1 MKRIWNYIIAAL
13 LCGGGTCAYYF
24 NPYRKGSLVVGFVL
38 QLFCSILIFANVFEN
53 ETTTADFRSIAKET
67 KEQNIYWL
75 VGSLFVAGGTAAIVL
90 SGVEFGIVRFGLLVI
105 MWGGLFMLSKYI
117 GYFSWRSRNKE
128 TVQQLAAEGI
138 AQRKA
143 EREKSEQEE
152 QAKQQAVQKA
162 KEQQEAL
169 ALNVKQLEDAFNAQ
183 VANTEKTRQR
193 VQEPPDWFILSQLSN
208 GYEAGLQAALE
219 NPSISSLASIE
230 RAIMRRSSN
239 QEPIFYRLGGEMVS
253 SQNDINEARNML
265 LYLARNQELLENPA
279 FSQYLIV
286 RCGGSF
292 GSEQLLRQMAA
303 CGAEALFAYQLL
315 GVHMQVAIQVF
326 GRLG

>member
-1 MKRIWNYIIAAL
+1 MKRIWNYVIATL
-13 LCGGGTCAYYF
+13 LCAGGCCAYYF
-24 NPYRKGSLVVGFVL
+24 NPYRKGSLVVGFIL
-38 QLFCSILIFANVFEN
+38 QLFCSILIFANISEN

-75 VGSLFVAGGTAAIVL
+75 VGSLFVDGSAAAIVL
-90 SGVEFGIVRFGLLVI
+90 NGVEFGIFRFGLLVI

-143 EREKSEQEE
+143 EREKTKQEE
-152 QAKQQAVQKA
+152 QAEQQSVQKA

-183 VANTEKTRQR
+183 VANTVKTRQR
-193 VQEPPDWFILSQLSN
+193 VQESPDLFILSQLSN
-208 GYEAGLQAALE
+208 GDEAGLQEAL
-219 NPSISSLASIE
+219 NKPSVFSLASIE
-230 RAIMRRSSN
+230 AAIMQRSSN
-239 QEPIFYRLGGEMVS
+239 KEPIFYRLSGQVITTQKEM
-253 SQNDINEARNML
+253 DEAQSML
-265 LYLARNQELLENPA
+265 LYLARSYRLLENPA
-279 FSQYLIV
+279 FSQYLIA
-286 RCGGSF
+286 RCGSF
-292 GSEQLLRQMAA
+292 GGQRLLQMMAA
-303 CGAEALFAYQLL
+303 QGAQTLFAFQLL
-315 GVHMQVAIQVF
+315 GVHMQVAFKVF

>member
-1 MKRIWNYIIAAL
+1 MKRMWNYIIAAL

-24 NPYRKGSLVVGFVL
+24 NPYRKGSLVVGFIL
-38 QLFCSILIFANVFEN
+38 QLFCSILIFANISEN

-67 KEQNIYWL
+67 KDQNIYWL
-75 VGSLFVAGGTAAIVL
+75 VGSLFVAGSAAAIVL
-90 SGVEFGIVRFGLLVI
+90 NGVEFGIFRFGLLVI

-143 EREKSEQEE
+143 EREKTKQEE
-152 QAKQQAVQKA
+152 QAKQQSVQKA

-183 VANTEKTRQR
+183 VANTVKTRQR
-193 VQEPPDWFILSQLSN
+193 VQEAPDLFILSQLSN
-208 GYEAGLQAALE
+208 GDEAGLQEALKK
-219 NPSISSLASIE
+219 PSVFSLASIE
-230 RAIMRRSSN
+230 AAIMQRSSN
-239 QEPIFYRLGGEMVS
+239 EEPIFYRLSGQVITTQKEM
-253 SQNDINEARNML
+253 DEAQSML
-265 LYLARNQELLENPA
+265 LYLARSYRLLENPA
-279 FSQYLIV
+279 FSQYLIA
-286 RCGGSF
+286 RCGSF
-292 GSEQLLRQMAA
+292 GGQRLLQMMAA
-303 CGAEALFAYQLL
+303 QGAQTLFACQLL
-315 GVHMQVAIQVF
+315 GVHMQVAFQVF

>member
-1 MKRIWNYIIAAL
+1 MKRMWNYIIAAL

-24 NPYRKGSLVVGFVL
+24 NPYRKGSLVVGFIL
-38 QLFCSILIFANVFEN
+38 QLFCSILIFANISEN

-75 VGSLFVAGGTAAIVL
+75 VGSLFVAGSAAAIVL
-90 SGVEFGIVRFGLLVI
+90 NGVEFGIFRFGLLVI

-143 EREKSEQEE
+143 EREKTKQEE
-152 QAKQQAVQKA
+152 QAEQQSVQKA

-183 VANTEKTRQR
+183 VANTVKTRQR
-193 VQEPPDWFILSQLSN
+193 VQESPDLFILSQLSN
-208 GYEAGLQAALE
+208 GDEAGLQEALKSRLFSRWRRLRRRLCSA
-219 NPSISSLASIE
+219 PVIRSRSFIVSAGRLLQH
-230 RAIMRRSSN
+230 RKRWMRRRACCFTSP
-239 QEPIFYRLGGEMVS
+239 EVIDCWKIRLF
-253 SQNDINEARNML
+253 RN
-265 LYLARNQELLENPA
+265 
-279 FSQYLIV
+279 I
-286 RCGGSF
+286 
-292 GSEQLLRQMAA
+292 
-303 CGAEALFAYQLL
+303 
-315 GVHMQVAIQVF
+315 
-326 GRLG
+326 